1 MNMKKFLVTFLLVV
15 IAIFSFSARADDSKV
30 IVVAADAW
38 PPFVDPTV
46 PGNGL
51 ALEII
56 TAAYKTQ
63 GYEVQYK
70 DIPWARALEGVKNGT
85 YDILPDAWITEAR
98 KADFL
103 FSEPYAANEIN
114 FITRKDDP
122 FEYTGLSSLK
132 GKTIG
137 IVIGYG
143 YNKEFMSSPDFK
155 RSEVPDFQKNIKKL
169 LMKRIDMTLEDEIV
183 AKHLLSQEDP
193 AALSQIKFSEGSLS
207 HEELYIAAGYK
218 NPRHEEIVSAFNK
231 GLEIIKADG
240 RLDKIL
246 NNKSLDD

>member
-1 MNMKKFLVTFLLVV
+1 MKKFLVTFLLTAT
-15 IAIFSFSARADDSKV
+15 AIFSFSARADDSKV
-30 IVVAADAW
+30 IVAAADAW
-38 PPFVDPTV
+38 PPFVDPAA

-51 ALEII
+51 SLEII
-56 TAAYKTQ
+56 TAAFKTQ

-70 DIPWARALEGVKNGT
+70 DIPWVRAVDGVKNGT
-85 YDILPDAWITEAR
+85 YDILPDAWMAEAR

-103 FSEPYAANEIN
+103 YSEPYATNEIN

-132 GKTIG
+132 GKTVG
-137 IVIGYG
+137 VINGFAYDE
-143 YNKEFMSSPDFK
+143 EFMGSSEFE
-155 RSEVPDFQKNIKKL
+155 RSGVPDFQKNIKKL
-169 LMKRIDMTLEDEIV
+169 LIKRIDITLEDRIV
-183 AKHLLSQEDP
+183 AKHILTQEDP
-193 AALSQIKFSEGSLS
+193 AALSQIRFSEKSLS

-218 NPRHEEIVSAFNK
+218 NPRHEEIISAFNK

-246 NNKSLDD
+246 NNQSLDN